1 MAALSRLQLFRELGT
16 VQDRI
21 RDLFRRVVTRK
32 TRSSEQQPWGDWL
45 VPATDIRDTGAKLI
59 YEVEIPGVE
68 GKDLDVIVYGN
79 VLTVRAERKLSREE
93 RKMKLLLS
101 ETAYRA
107 FATSFT
113 LPESADPDAIHAS
126 YANGVLT
133 IEVAKHAWARPKQ
146 IPVQANGSFRA
157 SAA

>member
-1 MAALSRLQLFRELGT
+1 MAALSRLHFFRELGT

-21 RDLFRRVVTRK
+21 RDLFRRVLARK
-32 TRSSEQQPWGDWL
+32 SRNSEQESWGEWL

-59 YEVEIPGVE
+59 YEVEIPGVD
-68 GKDLDVIVYGN
+68 GKDLDVNVYRN

-93 RKMKLLLS
+93 RKMRWMLS
-101 ETAYRA
+101 ETTYGS

-113 LPESADPDAIHAS
+113 LPESADPDSINAS
-126 YANGVLT
+126 YADGVLT

-146 IPVQANGSFRA
+146 IPVHTNGSLRA
-157 SAA
+157 SAN